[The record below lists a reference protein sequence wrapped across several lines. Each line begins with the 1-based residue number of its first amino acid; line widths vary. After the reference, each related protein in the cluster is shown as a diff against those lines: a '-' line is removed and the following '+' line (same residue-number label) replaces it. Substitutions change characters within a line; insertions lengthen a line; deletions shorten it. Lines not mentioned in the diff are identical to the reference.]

1 MAAVP
6 LAPLEGIAAFLEN
19 YWCRNQVFR
28 TSQFGLAVIS
38 GLLKER
44 LPAVA
49 DKLLTASNAIS
60 TMRTTLRLMDDLPAL
75 VYAIKNLQSK
85 QVYTISQPRVA
96 LNSGIP

>member
-6 LAPLEGIAAFLEN
+6 LVPLEGIATFLEN

-28 TSQFGLAVIS
+28 TGQFGLAVIS

-60 TMRTTLRLMDDLPAL
+60 TMRTTLRLLDDLPAL
-75 VYAIKNLQSK
+75 VYTIKNLQYK

-96 LNSGIP
+96 LNPCIP